1 MVAVVCSGRTEDACG
16 VLVGMNDGRAFA
28 HETVADSNE
37 MW

>member
-1 MVAVVCSGRTEDACG
+1 MVAVVCSGRTEDAYG
-16 VLVGMNDGRAFA
+16 VLAGMDDGRAFA